1 MSKWLSRRLTTF
13 QSVNLAFMTAYL
25 AFNADK
31 LLDLGNHEPLANLY
45 SPEFF
50 RATWVLAALDAGF
63 WSAMRIQN
71 KYIRE
76 VCEVLFS
83 VYYLFAPDRADEKV
97 PTLAMLISS
106 VKLLLTRSR
115 SVKSDKV

>member
-1 MSKWLSRRLTTF
+1 M
-13 QSVNLAFMTAYL
+13 MAYL
-25 AFNADK
+25 TINADK
-31 LLDLGNHEPLANLY
+31 LLDLGHHEPLANLY

-76 VCEVLFS
+76 VCEILFS
-83 VYYLFAPDRADEKV
+83 GYYLVAPDRADEKV
-97 PTLAMLISS
+97 RIVTMSILS
-106 VKLLLTRSR
+106 VKYLLTRSR
-115 SVKSDKV
+115 SVR